1 MSVQASMERPGT
13 DKVMTVQVPFWRRS
27 NVEANIAFWVLIAP
41 MIIGLGVFV
50 FWPIVWGLLLSFS
63 EARNSISIGHWVGWR
78 NYSDMLSDSAFRKS
92 LLTIVI
98 FTAFIVPLTF
108 ALSLMLAVLVH
119 TASFGRPI
127 FRTVFFIPTAI
138 SYVIASLV
146 WRMGFFNGLPYGFAN
161 MILYWFG
168 SNKVIDWIG
177 TAHPPYYWLVLVT
190 CRLWLQVG
198 FYMILFLAGLQE
210 IDQSLYEASWVDG
223 ATPGWTTFR
232 TITLPLLRNTSVA
245 VILLNFIA
253 AFQAFDEFYN
263 ILSGGLATSGN
274 VGLARPPL
282 VYLYQVAIREQ
293 DYGRGSAGAFILVA
307 AIIIFTIVQ
316 GRLFGFGRRA

>member
-1 MSVQASMERPGT
+1 MTIQVSTERPGAGRVT
-13 DKVMTVQVPFWRRS
+13 TVQVPFWRRS
-27 NVEANIAFWVLIAP
+27 NVEANIAFLILVAP
-41 MIIGLGVFV
+41 MVIGLGVFV

-63 EARNSISIGHWVGWR
+63 DARNSIAIGNWVGFR
-78 NYSDMLSDSAFRKS
+78 NYTDILQDSAFQKS
-92 LLTIVI
+92 LVTIVI
-98 FTAFIVPLTF
+98 FTAFIVPLTYAF
-108 ALSLMLAVLVH
+108 SLLLAVLVH
-119 TASFGRPI
+119 TATFGRPF

-146 WRMGFFNGLPYGFAN
+146 WRMGIFNGLPYGFAN
-161 MILYWFG
+161 MVLYWFG
-168 SNKVIDWIG
+168 SKKVLDWIG
-177 TAHPPYYWLVLVT
+177 TPHPPYYWLVLVT

-223 ATPGWTTFR
+223 ASPGWTTFR

-245 VILLNFIA
+245 VVLLNFIA

-263 ILSGGLATSGN
+263 ILGGTQASSGN
-274 VGLARPPL
+274 IGLARTPL
-282 VYLYQVAIREQ
+282 IYLYQVAISSQ

-307 AIIIFTIVQ
+307 GIIIFTIVQ
-316 GRLFGFGRRA
+316 GRIFGFGKRS